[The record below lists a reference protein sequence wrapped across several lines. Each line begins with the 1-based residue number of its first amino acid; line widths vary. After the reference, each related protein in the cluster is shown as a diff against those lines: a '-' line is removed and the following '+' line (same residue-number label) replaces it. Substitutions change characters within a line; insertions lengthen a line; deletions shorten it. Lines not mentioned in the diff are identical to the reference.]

1 MPGARPE
8 LVLVM
13 YTLLETGCRLSE
25 ICNPEEDDIILDAA
39 TPHIRI

>member
-13 YTLLETGCRLSE
+13 YTLHETGCRLSE
-25 ICNPEEDDIILDAA
+25 ICNLEEDDIILDAA
-39 TPHIRI
+39 TLHIRI